1 MVLQPKGFVD
11 EAPRVTNSRA
21 RAKSKAHASKEN
33 LIVDETPILAP
44 PQWNIGKTFLLGLGF
59 FGVSVLWAIYNALV
73 PVYLEKKFGLEPAV
87 VGFFLTLDNIAA
99 LFIQPP
105 VGAWSDKV
113 RSPIGRR
120 MPFILVGAPISAL
133 AFGLIPVAAALP
145 LFSACTVT
153 LVLSIAFW
161 RTPSAALMPD
171 VTPPQFRSQ
180 ANGIINFMGG
190 VGAIVAYFGSPV
202 LARLNPAFPFW
213 WASGLVLF
221 VVAILLVFLREPKQA
236 FEAEAAV
243 PGLRES
249 ARELAKSRD
258 KSALF
263 FLFALACWMIGYSAI
278 EGFWTLYC
286 ENHLRIG
293 ANRGTSLLG
302 MMSLTFVLVALP
314 VGYLGARIGRKKCMG
329 TGLLMMAAILA
340 TMYFL
345 PVATLNTPLFSIPV
359 LGIVPV
365 AGALLMCAGFA
376 WALLIIHALPMI
388 VDMTDASRAGTYTG
402 WYYGFSALASIIGPI
417 VNGLA
422 VQFNGGNYNA
432 VMIVAPVFML
442 LAFGLLMGVKRGD
455 TRKVSPNVLKPD

>member
-1 MVLQPKGFVD
+1 
-11 EAPRVTNSRA
+11 
-21 RAKSKAHASKEN
+21 
-33 LIVDETPILAP
+33 
-44 PQWNIGKTFLLGLGF
+44 
-59 FGVSVLWAIYNALV
+59 
-73 PVYLEKKFGLEPAV
+73 
-87 VGFFLTLDNIAA
+87 
-99 LFIQPP
+99 
-105 VGAWSDKV
+105 
-113 RSPIGRR
+113 

-133 AFGLIPVAAALP
+133 AFGLIPVASILP
-145 LFSACTVT
+145 LFTACTVT

-190 VGAIVAYFGSPV
+190 AGAIVAYFGSPI
-202 LARLNPAFPFW
+202 LARIDPAFPFW
-213 WASGLVLF
+213 AASALVLF
-221 VVAILLVFLREPKQA
+221 VVAILLVFLREPRQA
-236 FEAEAAV
+236 FEADDAV

-249 ARELAKSRD
+249 ARELRQSKD
-258 KSALF
+258 KSALL

-278 EGFWTLYC
+278 EGFWTLYSV
-286 ENHLRIG
+286 NHLQIG

-302 MMSLTFVLVALP
+302 MMSVVFVLAALP
-314 VGYLGARIGRKKCMG
+314 VGYLGARVGRKTCMG

-345 PVATLNTPLFSIPV
+345 PVATLNIPLFSVPI

-365 AGALLMCAGFA
+365 AGALLMCAGLA

-388 VDMTDASRAGTYTG
+388 VDMTTPSRAGTYTG

-417 VNGLA
+417 VNGVA

-442 LAFGLLMGVKRGD
+442 VRVRVVDGRETRNGKRRRGEIG
-455 TRKVSPNVLKPD
+455 